1 MVNASHKVQKPGPHR
16 CGCVCQFSGTS
27 GLHDFGLTPLQ
38 FISAQDKSCTC
49 ELWWVRKLQC
59 PVLSGFQV
67 WNNLSHWQKL
77 GGLRQCLFLVLE
89 VRHPKGVRQ
98 DRCQGVGSAGAS
110 RSPGR
115 TCFMPFLPAWQ
126 PLVLVP
132 CRIAFRPHHSFLCS
146 CILPWRSLTRM
157 PVITQ
162 ITHTTFSGQNL
173 DFIISANIN
182 GLRGSLRV
190 SIQLTTVLKMC

>member
-1 MVNASHKVQKPGPHR
+1 MR
-16 CGCVCQFSGTS
+16 
-27 GLHDFGLTPLQ
+27 
-38 FISAQDKSCTC
+38 
-49 ELWWVRKLQC
+49 
-59 PVLSGFQV
+59 SGFQV

-98 DRCQGVGSAGAS
+98 DRCQGVGSAGAF

-126 PLVLVP
+126 PLVLIA
-132 CRIAFRPHHSFLCS
+132 CRAAFCPHHSFLCS
-146 CILPWRSLTRM
+146 YVLPWRSLTRM
-157 PVITQ
+157 PAITQ
-162 ITHTTFSGQNL
+162 ITHTTISGQNL
-173 DFIISANIN
+173 DFIIAANIN

-190 SIQLTTVLKMC
+190 NIQLTTILKMC